1 MPPVRCWT
9 VTPPNQTVEA
19 QTQTATFNLGTLA
32 EPRILIQAYDYAMNL
47 ATYRVTIGQ
56 PGGEKTES
64 ITLNPTELEL
74 TKGNSRTIQ
83 ATVEPW
89 VTDVLQWTTSDSGV
103 AVVNS
108 KGVVTAVEKGQCV
121 ITATSTL
128 SPEVSAT
135 CEVTVSTVNSTVYGA
150 LQDKEGNPMLYSWN
164 LACEDTWTPGL
175 ALDTSLTSLAY
186 DSANREFYLV
196 DGEANAW
203 AMHRVSLDTGKTLAT
218 GGEPHRRSAVG
229 YGV

>member
-1 MPPVRCWT
+1 MEARDNRYLAAIAVYDAAGTLLDRYA
-9 VTPPNQTVEA
+9 PNQTVEA

-108 KGVVTAVEKGQCV
+108 KGVCHG
-121 ITATSTL
+121 
-128 SPEVSAT
+128 
-135 CEVTVSTVNSTVYGA
+135 
-150 LQDKEGNPMLYSWN
+150 
-164 LACEDTWTPGL
+164 
-175 ALDTSLTSLAY
+175 
-186 DSANREFYLV
+186 R
-196 DGEANAW
+196 
-203 AMHRVSLDTGKTLAT
+203 
-218 GGEPHRRSAVG
+218 
-229 YGV
+229 